1 VFLVAT
7 AVCAI
12 GFVLV
17 WFLPERPLRAT
28 VAAGAR
34 DAGNEAGEVFARP
47 SDEDAVVAHLY
58 AAFSSLADRDVQRA
72 HVEQIVARAGE
83 TLGALAAWLLIQIE
97 LEPKASPFELAR
109 SQGIPPERAQAAL
122 EELRRRGLVTVPRA
136 DSTAHSE
143 LTPTG
148 CQVLER
154 LVSARRAHLA
164 ELAEEW
170 DPTRDDDAVAY
181 LRNAV
186 RDLVPDVRHV
196 G

>member
-1 VFLVAT
+1 MT
-7 AVCAI
+7 I
-12 GFVLV
+12 
-17 WFLPERPLRAT
+17 
-28 VAAGAR
+28 
-34 DAGNEAGEVFARP
+34 
-47 SDEDAVVAHLY
+47 
-58 AAFSSLADRDVQRA
+58 
-72 HVEQIVARAGE
+72 
-83 TLGALAAWLLIQIE
+83 
-97 LEPKASPFELAR
+97 
-109 SQGIPPERAQAAL
+109 
-122 EELRRRGLVTVPRA
+122 PRA

-186 RDLVPDVRHV
+186 RDLIPDVRHV